1 MGERAAFFALDVR
14 LGMGVSA
21 KERIERYIE
30 DVIAFLE
37 RFPAERRHEEL
48 MKLRPQIERDLS
60 LTGRGGD
67 GQFVMDTIRARLTAA
82 SRPRRPGA
90 TYRGPR
96 LSGEDAHWLGVC
108 AGLAEYLGLNP
119 PWVRGAFFLAGFL
132 AGPFALMGY
141 IVLFGVMRHRADQAV
156 DIPVD
161 LTKAGLKVG
170 KVVLLAFT
178 IFVMAQAIVAVL
190 GYVVAYFTSHPQD
203 IQALG
208 WFPSSH
214 GRLFVWLLVTVLPLA
229 VLGALP
235 LANDWDSTLTKVSYA
250 LVALYSLVVC
260 FGLAGTFV
268 SALMHLLQL
277 APSIDGLLTSPE

>member
-1 MGERAAFFALDVR
+1 MD
-14 LGMGVSA
+14 VSA
-21 KERIERYIE
+21 KEHIERYIE

-37 RFPAERRHEEL
+37 RFPADRRYDEL
-48 MKLRPQIERDLS
+48 LKLRPKIERDLNIK
-60 LTGRGGD
+60 GRGGNA
-67 GQFVMDTIRARLTAA
+67 QFVIDTIRARLTA
-82 SRPRRPGA
+82 SLLPRRPGA

-141 IVLFGVMRHRADQAV
+141 IVLFGVMRHRADPAV
-156 DIPVD
+156 DIQID
-161 LTKAGLKVG
+161 LKRAGLKVG
-170 KVVLLAFT
+170 KVVLLAVT
-178 IFVMAQAIVAVL
+178 IFVMAQVLVALL
-190 GYVVAYFTSHPQD
+190 GYAVAYFTSHPQD

-250 LVALYSLVVC
+250 LVALYSFVVC
-260 FGLAGTFV
+260 FGLAGTLV